1 MSPGR
6 AGWGGHKAN
15 NVLYVEDRRRTAKRK
30 FNGTNETERSESCQ
44 RNRKIGK
51 SENREQAEDRRLKA
65 EGNEMKSEKG
75 NKANQAQTL
84 SGRYTSS
91 YTLLPL

>member
-1 MSPGR
+1 MIYVTRQRGV
-6 AGWGGHKAN
+6 GGHKAN

-51 SENREQAEDRRLKA
+51 SENRQQA

-84 SGRYTSS
+84 SGRYTSI
-91 YTLLPL
+91 YTLLRL

>member
-6 AGWGGHKAN
+6 GGSEGVGAHKAN
-15 NVLYVEDRRRTAKRK
+15 NVLYVEDRRGTAKRK
-30 FNGTNETERSESCQ
+30 FNGTNETERSKVAG
-44 RNRKIGK
+44 KIGK
-51 SENREQAEDRRLKA
+51 LENLKAGNRQQA
-65 EGNEMKSEKG
+65 EGNGMKSEKG

-91 YTLLPL
+91 HTLP